1 MVKTILQ
8 SQPNFRDLGGIAT
21 GDGRRL
27 RHGLLYRSGDLSRL
41 DDAELNMLG
50 DLRLRAVIDLRAK
63 REIARHPDRLPS
75 TIREVYNIHIHDTAR
90 DHAEKLFK
98 ERDSEALRSVLTN
111 DYIRMVRDHD
121 QEFARFLEILATT
134 QHLPL
139 VYHCAAG
146 KDRTGLATLFLLS
159 ALGVSDE
166 MIRQD
171 YLASNRHLSELN
183 DKIITKI
190 IGEGLDGDMLRPLFE
205 VRIDYL
211 NAALQE
217 IETRFGGLDRY
228 VGNKLKANREAL
240 RERFL
245 ED

>member
-1 MVKTILQ
+1 MILA
-8 SQPNFRDLGGIAT
+8 SQPNFRDLGGITT
-21 GDGRRL
+21 GDGRRI

-41 DDAELNMLG
+41 DDMELTMLENLG
-50 DLRLRAVIDLRAK
+50 LRAVIDLRAK
-63 REIARHPDRLPS
+63 REIARHPDRLPT
-75 TIREVYNIHIHDTAR
+75 TIREVFNIHIHDTAR
-90 DHAEKLFK
+90 DHAEKLFN
-98 ERDSEALRSVLTN
+98 ERNSEALRSVLTN

-121 QEFARFLEILATT
+121 HEFARFLEILATT
-134 QHLPL
+134 SHLPL

-166 MIRQD
+166 KIKQD
-171 YLASNRHLSELN
+171 YLASNLHLSALN

-190 IGEGLDGDMLRPLFE
+190 NGEGLDGDMLRPLFE

-211 NAALQE
+211 NAALKE
-217 IETRFGGLDRY
+217 IETWFGGLNRY
-228 VGNKLKANREAL
+228 VVNNLKANREAL
-240 RERFL
+240 RKRFL

>member
-1 MVKTILQ
+1 MILA
-8 SQPNFRDLGGIAT
+8 SQPNFRDLGGITT
-21 GDGRRL
+21 GDGRRI

-41 DDAELNMLG
+41 DDMELTMLENLG
-50 DLRLRAVIDLRAK
+50 LRAVIDLRAK
-63 REIARHPDRLPS
+63 REIARHPDRLPT
-75 TIREVYNIHIHDTAR
+75 TIREVFNIHIHDTAR
-90 DHAEKLFK
+90 DHAEKLFD
-98 ERDSEALRSVLTN
+98 ERNSEALRSVLTN

-121 QEFARFLEILATT
+121 HEFARFLEILATT
-134 QHLPL
+134 SHLPL
-139 VYHCAAG
+139 VYHCATG

-166 MIRQD
+166 KIKQD
-171 YLASNRHLSELN
+171 YLASNLHLSELN

-190 IGEGLDGDMLRPLFE
+190 NGEGLDGDMLRPLFE

-211 NAALQE
+211 NAALKE

-228 VGNKLKANREAL
+228 VVNNLKANREAL
-240 RERFL
+240 RKRFL

>member
-1 MVKTILQ
+1 MMILA
-8 SQPNFRDLGGIAT
+8 SQPNFRDLGGITT
-21 GDGRRL
+21 GDGRRI

-41 DDAELNMLG
+41 DDMELTMLENLG
-50 DLRLRAVIDLRAK
+50 LRAVIDLRAK
-63 REIARHPDRLPS
+63 REIARHPDRLPT
-75 TIREVYNIHIHDTAR
+75 TIREVFNIHIHDTAR
-90 DHAEKLFK
+90 DHAEKLFN
-98 ERDSEALRSVLTN
+98 ERNSEALRSVLTN

-121 QEFARFLEILATT
+121 HEFARFLEILATT
-134 QHLPL
+134 SHLPL

-166 MIRQD
+166 KIKQD
-171 YLASNRHLSELN
+171 YLASNLHLSALN

-190 IGEGLDGDMLRPLFE
+190 NGEGLDGDMLRPLFE

-211 NAALQE
+211 NAALKE
-217 IETRFGGLDRY
+217 IETRFGGLNRY
-228 VGNKLKANREAL
+228 VVNNLKANREAL
-240 RERFL
+240 RKRFL